1 MVSLVKPKVKAG
13 FVALTDCA
21 PLVVARELGFDERAG
36 VQLEPVR
43 LPSWSAMRDHIAFE
57 KLECAHMLGGLS
69 LAMHL
74 GLSGVKTD
82 MVVPLLMGRGGNSIT
97 ISKTVYETALDAKGG
112 SYIGNRANSA
122 SLIAPIVEQRKAE
135 GLPPLRFATVHAF
148 SSHNYELRAW
158 LAHGGIDPDKDVELT
173 VVPPPVMVSALMKG
187 EIDGYCVGEP
197 WSQLAV
203 EAGIGCIV
211 ATKADLFPQSPE
223 KVLAF
228 RRAWVSGHGDEAAA
242 VVDAVAG
249 AMTWAS
255 VPGNHED
262 LAYILSRSEYLGVD
276 QDVILHGLMC
286 MPRLI
291 PGQDRVPIRHY
302 MSFDG
307 PGFAYPQESSALW
320 LLAQMR
326 RWGQAPQG
334 LEQHAS
340 KLCDPSLIEQNVR
353 YTVESKFRKDV
364 GPGDNAFDGINFDG
378 ENIEE
383 YWRSFPIGGALKAS

>member
-1 MVSLVKPKVKAG
+1 MVKLVKPKVRAG

-36 VQLEPVR
+36 VLIEPVR

-82 MVVPLLMGRGGNSIT
+82 MLVPLLMGRGGNSIT
-97 ISKTVYETALDAKGG
+97 IAKSIYEEAIAFGG
-112 SYIGNRANSA
+112 GDDVGGRANSA
-122 SLIAPIVEQRKAE
+122 SMIAPIVKHRRLK
-135 GLPPLRFATVHAF
+135 GLPPLKFATVHAF

-158 LAHGGIDPDKDVELT
+158 LAHGGIDPDKDVHLN
-173 VVPPPVMVSALMKG
+173 VVPPPVMVDALLKG

-203 EAGIGCIV
+203 EADIGCIM

-228 RRAWVSGHGDEAAA
+228 RRAWVFGHQDEAAA
-242 VVDAVAG
+242 IVDAVAG

-255 VPGNHED
+255 MPGNHED
-262 LAYILSRSEYLGVD
+262 LAFILSRPEYLGVD
-276 QDVILHGLMC
+276 QEVILRGLMC
-286 MPRLI
+286 MPKLI
-291 PGQDRVPIRHY
+291 PSQGREPIRHY

-307 PGFAYPQESSALW
+307 PGFAYPHESSALW

-326 RWGQAPQG
+326 RWGQAPAG
-334 LEQHAS
+334 MEQRAGQ
-340 KLCDPSLIEQNVR
+340 LCDPTLIEQNVR
-353 YTVESKFRKDV
+353 YVVESKFRKDV
-364 GPGDNAFDGINFDG
+364 GPADNAFDGISFDS
-378 ENIEE
+378 ENIEA
-383 YWRSFPIGGALKAS
+383 YWRSYPIGGALKAS